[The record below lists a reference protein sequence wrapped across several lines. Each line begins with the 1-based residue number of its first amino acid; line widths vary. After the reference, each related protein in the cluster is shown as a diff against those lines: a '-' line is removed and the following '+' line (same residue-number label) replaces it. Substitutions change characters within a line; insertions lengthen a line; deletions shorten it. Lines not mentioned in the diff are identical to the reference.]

1 MTEYSTTT
9 IWLTILIIGIGT
21 FLLRFSLIA
30 LSDRAEKLP
39 DPVLR
44 ALRFI
49 PPAVIAAFASP
60 AFLTRNGSVDITFD
74 NLRLYA
80 GLVAAL
86 IAWKTRSILWTI
98 ISGMATLWILQ
109 AVL

>member
-9 IWLTILIIGIGT
+9 IWLTIVIVGIGT

-30 LSDRAEKLP
+30 FSGRSEKLP

-60 AFLTRNGSVDITFD
+60 SFLMRGGSVDITFD
-74 NLRLYA
+74 NLRLFA

-86 IAWKTRSILWTI
+86 VAWKTKSILWTI
-98 ISGMATLWILQ
+98 LSGMGTLWILQ
-109 AVL
+109 AVA